1 VVDSDTGDI
10 DTDTGDTKESHA
22 DIIKHMK
29 QTLHVTGDLT
39 AKKAHDDLM
48 RYFDSLSD
56 PKKSAKKATEQLRM
70 ISHGHAGAHQLK
82 HKNRHASTKRG
93 RDGFVHHTAA
103 PVKKGPNH
111 VASMTRTYKNIMV
124 G

>member
-1 VVDSDTGDI
+1 MVDSDTGDI
-10 DTDTGDTKESHA
+10 DNDDTKESHA

-56 PKKSAKKATEQLRM
+56 PKKSAKKAMEQLRM
-70 ISHGHAGAHQLK
+70 ISHGRAAAHQLQ
-82 HKNRHASTKRG
+82 HKNASPKRG

>member
-56 PKKSAKKATEQLRM
+56 PKKSVKKEVATEQLSI
-70 ISHGHAGAHQLK
+70 ISSHQRQ
-82 HKNRHASTKRG
+82 HKNRHAAPKRG

>member
-1 VVDSDTGDI
+1 
-10 DTDTGDTKESHA
+10 
-22 DIIKHMK
+22 
-29 QTLHVTGDLT
+29 
-39 AKKAHDDLM
+39 M

-70 ISHGHAGAHQLK
+70 ISHGRGAHQLQ
-82 HKNRHASTKRG
+82 HKNASPKRG
-93 RDGFVHHTAA
+93 KDGFVHHTAA